1 MLLQTILSLVDKK
14 NLKKKTPRQ
23 QEHISLLN
31 HVYISRIH
39 EKNRRKNGTHKNK
52 ELVVS
57 MLPILLDVIRHFE
70 DPRMCKFNV
79 KYKRP

>member
-1 MLLQTILSLVDKK
+1 MQTILSLVDKK

-23 QEHISLLN
+23 QGHISLLN
-31 HVYISRIH
+31 HVYVSRTH

-57 MLPILLDVIRHFE
+57 MLSILLDVIRHFE
-70 DPRMCKFNV
+70 DPRMYKFNV